1 MQREESEWLYYTEP
15 NIRLILK
22 RTCRDQL
29 TALFGSL
36 CHACVSM
43 RFHSLKKDKINLMIQ
58 MTESGQTTKYTR
70 VLLHK
75 MIRLYIA
82 VSSSSVK
89 RG

>member
-36 CHACVSM
+36 CHACVFM
-43 RFHSLKKDKINLMIQ
+43 RFHSLKKDKINLMKQ
-58 MTESGQTTKYTR
+58 MTESGHYKVY
-70 VLLHK
+70 
-75 MIRLYIA
+75 
-82 VSSSSVK
+82 SSTLT
-89 RG
+89 

>member
-43 RFHSLKKDKINLMIQ
+43 RFHSLKKDKINLMKK
-58 MTESGQTTKYTR
+58 MTESGHYKVY
-70 VLLHK
+70 
-75 MIRLYIA
+75 
-82 VSSSSVK
+82 SSTLT
-89 RG
+89 